1 MSNTDPFPGNE
12 MLPDGVSL
20 LLPHER
26 STLAARRAAPPASAF
41 EAILRASAPAE
52 GDPPV
57 PLVED
62 APAGMG
68 MPLTQEQP
76 PELPDEVSL
85 LTPSQRAEMRARR
98 GAGGAP

>member
-1 MSNTDPFPGNE
+1 MSPANEFPQDENE

-26 STLAARRAAPPASAF
+26 AAVAARRAAPPASAF
-41 EAILRASAPAE
+41 EAILRASVPAE

-62 APAGMG
+62 TTATPTQQSLPAEM
-68 MPLTQEQP
+68 
-76 PELPDEVSL
+76 SL
-85 LTPSQRAEMRARR
+85 LTPAQRLELAARR
-98 GAGGAP
+98 TAR